1 MYTEVEIPE
10 GVEVVKE
17 AHDLVVRGKLGELRR
32 TFLHPHIKVE
42 VKDDKV
48 VFSSDRDTR
57 KEKRM
62 MNTFAAHLRN
72 MIKGVTK
79 GYVYKLKIVFTHF
92 PISVKKQGNLLLIE
106 NLFGEKK
113 PRKAKILEGVEVEV
127 EGDEIVVKGIDKEK
141 VGQTAANIEQAT
153 RRPGYDKRVFQ
164 DGIYIFQKDEKVLV

>member
-17 AHDLVVRGKLGELRR
+17 VHDLVVRGKLGELRR
-32 TFLHPHIKVE
+32 TFLHPHINVE

-57 KEKRM
+57 KEKRV

-79 GYVYKLKIVFTHF
+79 GYV
-92 PISVKKQGNLLLIE
+92 
-106 NLFGEKK
+106 
-113 PRKAKILEGVEVEV
+113 
-127 EGDEIVVKGIDKEK
+127 
-141 VGQTAANIEQAT
+141 
-153 RRPGYDKRVFQ
+153 
-164 DGIYIFQKDEKVLV
+164 